1 MVIDF
6 FQKRFLINMQL
17 RQCFSRAKP
26 FRLRK
31 KPEKVRF
38 YLTGMICTTCIS
50 QFVPRKFSRKLGPC
64 QCERT
69 ISPGILL
76 IKRPLERNF
85 CSKCQ
90 YLNSLQTSAFQPE
103 RQCVL
108 MVRMINSCC
117 VDDKHGADENHRT
130 SNSIGDTETPS
141 AWGIYKITFLSG

>member
-1 MVIDF
+1 MLHGYRLFSEEIFNKYAAQTMF
-6 FQKRFLINMQL
+6 FQSQAFPTAKKARKSQILSDRHDMHNMHI
-17 RQCFSRAKP
+17 
-26 FRLRK
+26 
-31 KPEKVRF
+31 
-38 YLTGMICTTCIS
+38 T

-117 VDDKHGADENHRT
+117 VDDKHGGDENHRT
-130 SNSIGDTETPS
+130 SNSIRDTERPS
-141 AWGIYKITFLSG
+141 AWGIYKI